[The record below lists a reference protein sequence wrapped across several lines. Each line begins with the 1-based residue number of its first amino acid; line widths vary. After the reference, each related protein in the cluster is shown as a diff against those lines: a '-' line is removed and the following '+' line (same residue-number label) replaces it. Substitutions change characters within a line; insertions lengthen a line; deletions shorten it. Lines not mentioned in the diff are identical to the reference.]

1 MGRRTLAPRDLFDAA
16 CNGDRAALA
25 RALSVLERGDEA
37 AREMAFYL
45 TGDEEPGESFT
56 TRLQGAGRIT
66 PSQMSAVQKE
76 IEILL
81 IAQARAVVTP
91 YVDHDGSSLKSCSNY
106 SSQPTAYG
114 GG

>member
-1 MGRRTLAPRDLFDAA
+1 MVAA
-16 CNGDRAALA
+16 G
-25 RALSVLERGDEA
+25 
-37 AREMAFYL
+37 MKK
-45 TGDEEPGESFT
+45 P
-56 TRLQGAGRIT
+56 
-66 PSQMSAVQKE
+66 QMSAVQKE

-114 GG
+114 GGWTQGVSSTEKPL